1 MKKLMSGLAVCAA
14 LACAPAVAG
23 DEAFVLK
30 PDQKMGAVLKDLSGK
45 RVTVHLRSGGDVTG
59 KLTVVGDHLVQLSQL
74 ANKDFFDAVV
84 AVDAIAAVEVKAR
97 SQ

>member
-1 MKKLMSGLAVCAA
+1 MNKLMGCLVVCAA
-14 LACAPAVAG
+14 LACAPAIAG
-23 DEAFVLK
+23 DDAFALK

-45 RVTVHLRSGGDVTG
+45 RVTVHLRSGGDLTG

-84 AVDAIAAVEVKAR
+84 ALDAIAAVEVKAR